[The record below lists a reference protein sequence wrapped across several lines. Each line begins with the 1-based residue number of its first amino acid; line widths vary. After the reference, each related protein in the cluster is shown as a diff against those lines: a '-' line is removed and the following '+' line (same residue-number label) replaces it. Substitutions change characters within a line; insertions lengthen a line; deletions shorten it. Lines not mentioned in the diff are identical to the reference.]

1 MLTIYIE
8 CLCEINWLKVIECY
22 LMVLEFNEYSSH
34 TIQATVIGCQSDM
47 MILNVIGCQSDMMI
61 LNVIES

>member
-47 MILNVIGCQSDMMI
+47 MILNVI
-61 LNVIES
+61 ES